1 MKRFPRFF
9 TAIVS
14 YLLRQPLSLL
24 VILCLPLLANAVT
37 TVRITQPSQTR
48 SMPPIFS
55 TPARLVFKAEVSGT
69 VNATT
74 QVRYYQVVNGNETPI
89 SDPLNIAPYKFVW
102 DNPSAA
108 TYTIV
113 AKATSGPQQSWIT
126 SDSVDV
132 VVQNDLPVIT
142 STYLK
147 APNDSYY
154 AGCSFGFSADIMDP
168 NGTIASA
175 TLADETETWSATLT
189 QITGTNSWHGTCP
202 ALSPGAHTL
211 AISATDNES
220 GVATLYINITS
231 ANPHPI
237 NSNYYEPLSY
247 NSTSYWN
254 FAQGMG
260 IEELGSDL
268 NDAQLTQELTVTKTP
283 NSDSVTMSRVGGSS
297 CWLGTWTS
305 RTSIGNYDI
314 SDTLTDPWGED
325 TTYGN
330 TITIAT
336 APPIPVMFDLIEQP
350 YNYNT
355 FPLHSTI
362 PIRIYGAPA
371 MYGTVDITTSI
382 YQGSTLV
389 DTQTFTDIQSVYSG
403 YTADSAGSY
412 HIDSY
417 ARNHSNPA
425 LNVTTTRYFTV
436 SANQAPTVD
445 FPRNMTT
452 EVCASINPSSV
463 RIVACA
469 NDIDGTIAKVEYYLD
484 TATTPFDTVTGN
496 SRQFTGTWNID
507 NTVSIGSHTIRVK
520 ATDNDNAATTET
532 FPFEVT
538 APEPAV
544 DMLTPLD
551 TDTFT
556 GLYPLE
562 LNVNAYA
569 RRGTLSGVEFTIKES
584 NVVIFTAT
592 AEQVGDSNT
601 WRCEWIPEAD
611 GEYTITARA
620 TDSFTLYGE
629 ATAIIDIAPW
639 WELGYIDDLF
649 ARWQSLNG
657 DPVNMVTGEECH
669 EIGNHIQ
676 VYNAQGPNVD
686 FYQAW
691 YSRLSQRGYSSPGLS
706 CGWTQ
711 PYDYRLESQYGNDGD
726 TISLF
731 YPQGTVAH
739 LTPVKSGG
747 QLTGAFT
754 VTGARFLASGV
765 PDTTIP
771 GRWTSIT
778 ITFPDQTQY
787 NFTPMS
793 SIDDPIYILTTVT
806 DRVGKSIVLNWDTV
820 NRWLQ
825 SITTGDTNPTTLL
838 MLNYT
843 NGQLVNVTDGTRTV
857 AYQYDATTSNLNAIS
872 ASGISSWRTYNYT
885 TLNNHPMMTIFSE
898 KSPTGT
904 GYSSCTFTYD
914 SSTGKVTSVT
924 DPRGMVET
932 YTYSANANYDG
943 YTILEDHDSL
953 GALLHWNKFCYTG
966 GLETRDENYDNNAV
980 VYTRNDPVNPD
991 LPTSIVDLDGKTT
1004 SFTYDS
1010 YGNVTTTVDCRNITT
1025 TLTYDYTHFAMGR
1038 LMSVQDS
1045 VGNKAP
1051 TTLTY
1056 LEPYGLVKTHT
1067 GPKPGST
1074 TNETVTTTYTYDLE
1088 SNPSALGNVVEID
1101 SPGNDAV
1108 TTKVTTLSYTNGS
1121 HTTPWREA
1129 PVSITD
1135 GLNHTTQYQY
1145 DARGNAT
1152 ASINENNQTTS
1163 YSYNVA
1169 NQLTEINLPATGQT
1183 GTGNGKI
1190 VNTYLYPGSLKTQMD
1205 VYDESNQLVRT
1216 ATNTYDA
1223 TGCLISTSGDTELKS
1238 YQYDGL
1244 SRLIAVRDGNQN
1256 PTGYTYDTL
1265 GHLTT
1270 ITYPDSNTLNYT
1282 QFDAAGRVLER
1293 VDANGTMTQ
1302 YSYDAT
1308 RGWLTDIQYPA
1319 HTADNVHFTYDTEGR
1334 RTGMTDST
1342 GATAYSYDG
1351 AGIPL
1356 SIETTYTGLAAK
1368 TIGYTYNPDGS
1379 RATMTTP
1386 VGSFTYQHDAI
1397 GRLVSL
1403 TDPYSDTSSWQYRAD
1418 GALLQQTLG
1427 NGAVTDYTP
1436 DALEQLTA
1444 LTNKDPNNTVLS
1456 SFSGITYDGNHNR
1469 TGVTATITNLP
1480 AFSGTTSFSY
1490 DTKGQLLSEQ
1500 STRGGGYTFTNVYDS
1515 AVNPTTFRGQT
1526 RTYNSNNQ
1534 LTNTGYAFDYN
1545 GNATTL
1551 RGTTLTYDVENHLT
1565 QYGTLLTA
1573 DYNGEGLRACK
1584 QTTAGRTYYLYDG
1597 SNPVCELQNNSGGY
1611 YVTAVNTFGA
1621 AGLLSRNEIG
1631 IRFLWYQ
1638 FDSEGN
1644 VAQRLDTSGTVLSTD
1659 RYDAWGNLL
1668 AGGDTTDP
1676 YGYKAQSGYY
1686 TDHET
1691 GIILC
1696 TYRYYDPIIGRWI
1709 NRDPIGNS
1717 SDINL
1722 YSYCANNPISF
1733 IDIFGLSP
1741 QQPTLLEMIGPP
1753 PPPPPIIYYVIGNM
1767 SGCGLIAR
1775 ATLKAYREMGAAIA
1789 KLMGYQVIFQE
1800 QPSKALFLDTLY
1812 NPRVVQLFIVGHG
1825 HVGQFDVNDKET
1837 IFPVDLTG
1845 KQRRQNSITGK
1856 YYYVYGPLAHRK
1868 LQFACLGCCYSSYND
1883 DLKNALVGP
1892 NGKFRGSKGF
1902 FFSAFNLDLGKF
1914 ISWLFQGPP

>member
-1 MKRFPRFF
+1 
-9 TAIVS
+9 
-14 YLLRQPLSLL
+14 
-24 VILCLPLLANAVT
+24 
-37 TVRITQPSQTR
+37 
-48 SMPPIFS
+48 
-55 TPARLVFKAEVSGT
+55 
-69 VNATT
+69 
-74 QVRYYQVVNGNETPI
+74 
-89 SDPLNIAPYKFVW
+89 
-102 DNPSAA
+102 
-108 TYTIV
+108 
-113 AKATSGPQQSWIT
+113 
-126 SDSVDV
+126 
-132 VVQNDLPVIT
+132 
-142 STYLK
+142 
-147 APNDSYY
+147 
-154 AGCSFGFSADIMDP
+154 
-168 NGTIASA
+168 
-175 TLADETETWSATLT
+175 
-189 QITGTNSWHGTCP
+189 
-202 ALSPGAHTL
+202 
-211 AISATDNES
+211 
-220 GVATLYINITS
+220 
-231 ANPHPI
+231 
-237 NSNYYEPLSY
+237 
-247 NSTSYWN
+247 
-254 FAQGMG
+254 MG

-268 NDAQLTQELTVTKTP
+268 NDAQLTQDLTVTKTP

-325 TTYGN
+325 ATYGN
-330 TITIAT
+330 TISMAT
-336 APPIPVMFDLIEQP
+336 APPIPVLFDLIEQP

-382 YQGSTLV
+382 YRGATLV
-389 DTQTFTDIQSVYSG
+389 DTQTFNNIQSVYSG
-403 YTADSAGSY
+403 YIVDTAGSY

-417 ARNHSNPA
+417 ARNHNNPA

-463 RIVACA
+463 QLVACA
-469 NDIDGTIAKVEYYLD
+469 NDIDGTIAQVEYYLD

-496 SRQFTGTWNID
+496 LRQFTGTWSID
-507 NTVSIGSHTIRVK
+507 NTVSIGTHTIKVK
-520 ATDNDNAATTET
+520 ATDNDNATTTET

-569 RRGTLSGVEFTIKES
+569 RRGTLSGVEFTVKES

-601 WRCEWIPEAD
+601 WRCEWVPPSN
-611 GEYTITARA
+611 GEFTISARA
-620 TDSFTLYGE
+620 TDSYGLYSD
-629 ATAIIDIAPW
+629 ATAIVESYPLFI
-639 WELGYIDDLF
+639 LSFIDDFLS
-649 ARWQSLNG
+649 RWQSFNG

-676 VYNAQGPNVD
+676 VYNAQGPNIN

-691 YSRLSQRGYSSPGLS
+691 YSRLSQRGYSTPGLS

-765 PDTTIP
+765 PDTTVS

-778 ITFPDQTQY
+778 ITFADQTQY
-787 NFTPMS
+787 TFNPLS
-793 SIDDPIYILTTVT
+793 SIDDPIYMLTTIT

-820 NRWLQ
+820 NRWLET
-825 SITTGDTNPTTLL
+825 ITTGDTTPTTLL
-838 MLNYT
+838 TLNYT
-843 NGQLVNVTDGTRTV
+843 DGQLVNVTDGTRTV
-857 AYQYDATTSNLNAIS
+857 AYQYDTTTKNLNTIS
-872 ASGISSWRTYNYT
+872 APSVTAWRTYDYT
-885 TLNNHPMMTIFSE
+885 TINDHPMMTTFSE

-904 GYSSCTFTYD
+904 GYSFCTFAYSTT
-914 SSTGKVTSVT
+914 TGKVTSVT
-924 DPRGMVET
+924 NPRGMVET
-932 YTYSANANYDG
+932 YTYTANDDYDG
-943 YTILEDHDSL
+943 YTILASRNSL
-953 GALLHWNKFCYTG
+953 GVLLRWKKFYYTG
-966 GLETRDENYDNNAV
+966 GLETSIENYDNNAV
-980 VYTRNDPVNPD
+980 VYTRNDSANPD

-1004 SFTYDS
+1004 ALTYDS
-1010 YGNVTTTVDCRNITT
+1010 FGNVITIVDCRNITT
-1025 TLTYDYTHFAMGR
+1025 TMTYDYTHFAMGR

-1051 TTLTY
+1051 ITLTY
-1056 LEPYGLVKTHT
+1056 LEPYGLVKTQT
-1067 GPKPGST
+1067 APKPGST

-1088 SNPSALGNVVEID
+1088 SNSNALGNVVEID

-1108 TTKVTTLSYTNGS
+1108 TTKVTTMAYTNGS
-1121 HTTPWREA
+1121 HTTPWRGA
-1129 PVSITD
+1129 PVTITD

-1145 DARGNAT
+1145 DARGNAL

-1169 NQLTEINLPATGQT
+1169 NQLTEVDLPATGQT
-1183 GTGNGKI
+1183 GTGCGKV
-1190 VNTYLYPGSLKTQMD
+1190 VNTYLYPGGLKTQID
-1205 VYDESNQLVRT
+1205 IYDESNQLVRT
-1216 ATNTYDA
+1216 ASNTYDA
-1223 TGCLISTSGDTELKS
+1223 MGYLIATTGDTELKT
-1238 YQYDGL
+1238 YQYDAL
-1244 SRLIAVRDGNQN
+1244 SRLIAVCDGNQN
-1256 PTGYTYDTL
+1256 PTGYSYDTL

-1270 ITYPDSNTLNYT
+1270 ITYPDSHTIT
-1282 QFDAAGRVLER
+1282 STSFDDAGRVLER
-1293 VDANGTMTQ
+1293 VDANSTVTQ

-1319 HTADNVHFTYDTEGR
+1319 TTADNIHFSYDSEGR

-1351 AGIPL
+1351 AGAFL
-1356 SIETTYTGLAAK
+1356 SIATTYTGLAVK

-1397 GRLVSL
+1397 GRLTSL
-1403 TDPYSDTSSWQYRAD
+1403 TDPYSYTSSWQYRAD

-1436 DALEQLTA
+1436 DALAQLTA
-1444 LTNKDPNNTVLS
+1444 LSNKDANNTVLS

-1469 TGVTATITNLP
+1469 TAVTTSITNLP
-1480 AFSGTTSFSY
+1480 AFSGITTFSY
-1490 DTKGQLLSEQ
+1490 DTKDQLLSEQ
-1500 STRGGGYTFTNVYDS
+1500 STRGGGYSFTNVYDS
-1515 AVNPTTFRGQT
+1515 AGNPTTFRGQT

-1551 RGTTLTYDVENHLT
+1551 RGTILTYDVENHLT
-1565 QYGTLLTA
+1565 QYGALLTA
-1573 DYNGEGLRACK
+1573 DYNGNGLRAWK

-1597 SNPVCELQNNSGGY
+1597 TNPVCELQNNSGGY
-1611 YVTAVNTFGA
+1611 FVTAVNTFGA

-1631 IRFLWYQ
+1631 TRFLWYQ

-1644 VAQRLDTSGTVLSTD
+1644 VAQRLDTAGAVLSTD

-1676 YGYKAQSGYY
+1676 HGYKAQGGYY

-1691 GIILC
+1691 GLILC
-1696 TYRYYDPIIGRWI
+1696 TYRYYDTQTGRWLT
-1709 NRDPIGNS
+1709 RDPIGYTGG
-1717 SDINL
+1717 INL
-1722 YSYCANNPISF
+1722 YGYCGNDPINVADPSGLYMCTIPGYGEWNVCPNPNENKYVMYKNDGSGDYANGSGQIYDKNGKKIGRFPSPLILPPLAPPGLDIEAHIREAKNHLLDPFWFRTMVNYGGRWDFKTINPYYE
-1733 IDIFGLSP
+1733 DFGNFHY
-1741 QQPTLLEMIGPP
+1741 G
-1753 PPPPPIIYYVIGNM
+1753 
-1767 SGCGLIAR
+1767 
-1775 ATLKAYREMGAAIA
+1775 
-1789 KLMGYQVIFQE
+1789 
-1800 QPSKALFLDTLY
+1800 
-1812 NPRVVQLFIVGHG
+1812 IVGKAAGFSEIVLLSEAGRAQMNHPG
-1825 HVGQFDVNDKET
+1825 SVRGPGNPYILPPYGDEPKDQDWIKRGFKWYDDYYST
-1837 IFPVDLTG
+1837 PVPVPADRVRLY
-1845 KQRRQNSITGK
+1845 I
-1856 YYYVYGPLAHRK
+1856 LI
-1868 LQFACLGCCYSSYND
+1868 L
-1883 DLKNALVGP
+1883 
-1892 NGKFRGSKGF
+1892 
-1902 FFSAFNLDLGKF
+1902 
-1914 ISWLFQGPP
+1914 